1 MLIDAGIEEGEV
13 SLDDS
18 DTEVAIF
25 DESVLGE
32 ELVGW
37 VVAYEHLAWD
47 EEAQNALLVL
57 LRLLMTQLE
66 GLC

>member
-32 ELVGW
+32 ELVGG